1 MINEKKQI
9 ITLLNNINNNFSKNA
24 SIKSNESILISIS
37 SGQDSISVFFIFLH
51 LKRQWRWSF
60 GIIYNNHLWQ
70 KNGFFAS
77 NLVVQLAYI
86 FKIPI
91 YCVISSK
98 KIFNENQSRYWRYNT
113 FYRISYFYNYKLI
126 STGHTSSDKVETI
139 IFQLMRGTSSKSL
152 TSFNFVKHFLS
163 TSSFSKNVQI
173 KTQYLYNYTFTN
185 LEYNPIFSCFVTQQI
200 FCNGVSLQIAL
211 LIRKKALLLFQ
222 NSLNLYKVKQ
232 RNKPKTYKLFHQNYL
247 YKTFSKQLDKLSLL
261 LIPCLLVRPVL
272 NLHRFDLQ
280 KLLNFW
286 KLPIYPDKSNK
297 KNYYYR
303 NRIRK
308 QLLPTLKFFFN
319 PQIDIILLQFSEIL
333 TAEQTYLEIVTNRLK
348 YDFYTKNNSIFQLN
362 IELFYSIPLA
372 IQRKLVKKFLKNF
385 TYKQIYFFQIEY
397 ILRSITKEKI
407 SILNKFQ
414 LCSSFIYLNKKYLI
428 AANSNSLYLSQF
440 YWAITY
446 NKQKKK
452 ITVLNLYFLN
462 SAVYK
467 YFITPKALLYKYI
480 NFFKKNFFLL
490 SANNFFYKFYSFNT
504 LKKKIHFSLYYTIC
518 VLNKQANK
526 QNRKIRKN
534 KIERKNTFNFTKL
547 TEKTN
552 YLNTKTRYNQSKL
565 NGNKILK
572 VTILYN
578 ELFNFLSYTC
588 YFQEFKI
595 FFYPELGIFVY
606 FRKKIYYFKVF

>member
-1 MINEKKQI
+1 MINKKKQI

-24 SIKSNESILISIS
+24 SIKSNASILISIS
-37 SGQDSISVFFIFLH
+37 GGQDSISVFFIFLH
-51 LKRQWRWSF
+51 LKKQWKWSF

-77 NLVVQLAYI
+77 DLIVQLAYI

-91 YCVISSK
+91 YCIISSK

-139 IFQLMRGTSSKSL
+139 LFQLMRGTSSKSL
-152 TSFNFVKHFLS
+152 TSFNFAKYFLS
-163 TSSFSKNVQI
+163 ASSFSKNVQI

-185 LEYNPIFSCFVTQQI
+185 LKYNPTFFCIVTQQI
-200 FCNGVSLQIAL
+200 FYNRVSLQIASP
-211 LIRKKALLLFQ
+211 IKKEAKFIFQ
-222 NSLNLYKVKQ
+222 NPLTLYKVKQ
-232 RNKPKTYKLFHQNYL
+232 KNKLKTYKLFHKNYL
-247 YKTFSKQLDKLSLL
+247 HKTFSNQSDKLYLL
-261 LIPCLLVRPVL
+261 LTPRLLVRPVL

-286 KLPIYPDKSNK
+286 KLPIYPDKSNR

-319 PQIDIILLQFSEIL
+319 PQIDIILLQFAEIL
-333 TAEQTYLEIVTNRLK
+333 TAEQIYLEIVTNRLK
-348 YDFYTKNNSIFQLN
+348 YDFYTKNNSLFQLN
-362 IELFYSIPLA
+362 SELFYNIPLV

-397 ILRSITKEKI
+397 ILGLITKEKF
-407 SILNKFQ
+407 STLNQFQ

-428 AANSNSLYLSQF
+428 ETSFNSLYLSQF

-462 SAVYK
+462 SAAYK
-467 YFITPKALLYKYI
+467 YFVTTKTLLYKYT

-490 SANNFFYKFYSFNT
+490 STNKFFYKFYLLNT
-504 LKKKIHFSLYYTIC
+504 LKKKTHFSLYYVIYF
-518 VLNKQANK
+518 LNNQTSK
-526 QNRKIRKN
+526 QNQKTRKN
-534 KIERKNTFNFTKL
+534 KIKRKNTFNFNKL
-547 TEKTN
+547 IEKPN
-552 YLNTKTRYNQSKL
+552 YLNTKIRYNQSKL
-565 NGNKILK
+565 SGNKTSK
-572 VTILYN
+572 ATISYN
-578 ELFNFLSYTC
+578 EIFNFLSYTC
-588 YFQEFKI
+588 YFHEFKI
-595 FFYPELGIFVY
+595 FFYPGLGIFVY
-606 FRKKIYYFKVF
+606 FRKKVYYFKVS